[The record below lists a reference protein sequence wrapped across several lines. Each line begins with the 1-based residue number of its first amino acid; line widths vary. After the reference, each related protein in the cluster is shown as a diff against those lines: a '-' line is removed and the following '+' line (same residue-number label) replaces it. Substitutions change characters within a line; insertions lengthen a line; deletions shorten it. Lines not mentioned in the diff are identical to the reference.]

1 MESMGSL
8 VSIESPCW
16 SNDHFVLCAKCC
28 MIQRF
33 RQKWCTAAVK
43 GNSQIGQLRAT
54 TGFPIIYARTCSS
67 FLARFTLV
75 WVGWKPQ
82 CCRDSTGLVPQIHLI
97 TGLGYHNLVCS
108 CVCECV
114 DVCARMFHQ
123 LVFISHSFGAWFW
136 TETQLPDVCCRFFR
150 PVSTQPKRKRLRLMY
165 QSDKEHCTRHIWYSS
180 QLVTSHSIA
189 VITVTRIHSCN
200 PNGLSRK

>member
-1 MESMGSL
+1 MIISFFVPS
-8 VSIESPCW
+8 VAW
-16 SNDHFVLCAKCC
+16 SRDSDRNGA
-28 MIQRF
+28 QR
-33 RQKWCTAAVK
+33 R
-43 GNSQIGQLRAT
+43 SRAT
-54 TGFPIIYARTCSS
+54 PRLGNWELPPDSQS
-67 FLARFTLV
+67 FMPVHAPMF
-75 WVGWKPQ
+75 
-82 CCRDSTGLVPQIHLI
+82 RDSTGLVPQIHLT

>member
-82 CCRDSTGLVPQIHLI
+82 CCRDSTGLVPQIHLTNWFGI
-97 TGLGYHNLVCS
+97 PQSSLFLCVWVCGCVRAYVPSVGLYIPFIRGMVLNWNPAAGRLLQVLQTGLNTAEKEAPPTHVS
-108 CVCECV
+108 K
-114 DVCARMFHQ
+114 RQ
-123 LVFISHSFGAWFW
+123 GALHPAHLIF
-136 TETQLPDVCCRFFR
+136 QS
-150 PVSTQPKRKRLRLMY
+150 VSY
-165 QSDKEHCTRHIWYSS
+165 
-180 QLVTSHSIA
+180 
-189 VITVTRIHSCN
+189 
-200 PNGLSRK
+200 

>member
-1 MESMGSL
+1 MLIQWSFRSL
-8 VSIESPCW
+8 CQVLHDPEIQTEMVHSGGQGQLPDWAIESYHRIP
-16 SNDHFVLCAKCC
+16 NHLCPY
-28 MIQRF
+28 M
-33 RQKWCTAAVK
+33 
-43 GNSQIGQLRAT
+43 L
-54 TGFPIIYARTCSS
+54 
-67 FLARFTLV
+67 
-75 WVGWKPQ
+75 Q
-82 CCRDSTGLVPQIHLI
+82 CCRDSTGLVPQIHLT

-165 QSDKEHCTRHIWYSS
+165 QSDKEHCARHIWYSS